1 MTLSYLVTILAIF
14 SWLPLVSFVSWDPW
28 ETGWSRGTCRAVW
41 ANILK
46 GDQDMFVKKWSV
58 KAKVFNYQRRL
69 KRRFTFRLRSERSA
83 AFPWETVK
91 NEKTGLEAPRF
102 TKQHRKSEHYMAK
115 SMLTAAT
122 DMQHSDSL
130 AITLL
135 LHQPLLIWIGTES
148 ATRAPVMSNTDD
160 EDLFTVPDFQFTSEV

>member
-1 MTLSYLVTILAIF
+1 
-14 SWLPLVSFVSWDPW
+14 
-28 ETGWSRGTCRAVW
+28 
-41 ANILK
+41 
-46 GDQDMFVKKWSV
+46 
-58 KAKVFNYQRRL
+58 
-69 KRRFTFRLRSERSA
+69 
-83 AFPWETVK
+83 
-91 NEKTGLEAPRF
+91 
-102 TKQHRKSEHYMAK
+102 MAK